1 MAVRTVVSC
10 LVLCLAPILAP
21 VATLTHAS
29 AAVQPCSVT
38 YSGTGGRIDP
48 KGEGFFNETHSLS
61 FWTREVVDP
70 RVVTD
75 LDLSVT
81 LDHGRAQD
89 LKVNLLG
96 PQTEGLLPNVVGF
109 DLGQVSGQ
117 LNGSYSFDDESAAK
131 MSGTSPASGSYLPFT
146 PMSNLEGPPT
156 TGEWNLWVLNYGDA
170 EGWVHSWSIT
180 MTFATCDSDG
190 DGIEEKVDNCPVV
203 LNSEQLDR
211 DADGRGDACDDDTD
225 GDTVANIA
233 DGCPA
238 ITAVTASG
246 CPVADR
252 TARLRHLRKKRDL
265 VVRVRSYYPECQAR
279 AQVVL
284 WREKKGEDKVVK
296 RLTTSSRGKKALDAP
311 RRPGRY
317 YLTAEPA
324 YAAAVAECPPTTSR
338 SVRIRR
344 SSR

>member
-1 MAVRTVVSC
+1 MLLALAVAPVVTSPPAATASEPCTMTFARAGGPIHPNSSPDGSGHSLSAWTLEVADTRTVV
-10 LVLCLAPILAP
+10 
-21 VATLTHAS
+21 
-29 AAVQPCSVT
+29 
-38 YSGTGGRIDP
+38 
-48 KGEGFFNETHSLS
+48 
-61 FWTREVVDP
+61 
-70 RVVTD
+70 D
-75 LDLSVT
+75 LDLSY
-81 LDHGRAQD
+81 DIAFAD
-89 LKVNLLG
+89 ASKIAVNLLG
-96 PQTEGLLPNVVGF
+96 PKTDFTWLAPAVWTVDGARGGLDG
-109 DLGQVSGQ
+109 D
-117 LNGSYSFDDESAAK
+117 YSFDDDRGAPGLSGVDPSPGTYAPANPLRDLEDHTAAGK
-131 MSGTSPASGSYLPFT
+131 
-146 PMSNLEGPPT
+146 
-156 TGEWNLWVLNYGDA
+156 WHLWVLNT
-170 EGWVHSWSIT
+170 ST
-180 MTFATCDSDG
+180 MTGEVRSFSVTLTFATCDSDG

-252 TARLRHLRKKRDL
+252 TARLRHLRKKHGL
-265 VVRVRSYYPECQAR
+265 SIRVRSYYPECQAR

-284 WREKKGEDKVVK
+284 WRVKKGEDKVVK

-324 YAAAVAECPPTTSR
+324 YAPAVAECPAATSR